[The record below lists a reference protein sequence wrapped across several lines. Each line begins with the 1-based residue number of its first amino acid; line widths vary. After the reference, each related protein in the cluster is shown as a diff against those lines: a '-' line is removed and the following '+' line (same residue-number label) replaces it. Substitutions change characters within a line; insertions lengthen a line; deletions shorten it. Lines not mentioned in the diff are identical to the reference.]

1 MPLSRVMSS
10 PTLPDCTHIMGFA
23 SHPDNGPAKILLRRC
38 RPWAGIALLLALAGC
53 GSRQQPGV
61 AQRQPGE
68 VQAQIVRLLP
78 PNTTDRA
85 GWAKDI
91 YQAFAAR
98 NIDPNVENICSVLAV
113 AQQESGLQADAPVPD
128 LGKIAWDEIDRRAAK
143 VHIPAIVVH
152 AALHINSPNGKTYS
166 ERLDNVRSEKEL
178 SAIFEDFIGMVPM
191 GQKLFGNL
199 NPVHTGGPM
208 QVSIAFATEHA
219 DGYPYPVEGSIRH
232 EVFSRRGGMYFGIVH
247 LLGYPTHYPRQIFRF
262 ADFNA
267 GWYAS
272 RNAAFQNAVSRVSGR
287 PLAFDG
293 DLIDYGSDAAGATEL
308 ALRSLGKRL
317 DMSDAAIRR
326 ALDKGEKLEF
336 EETQLYRRVFA
347 LADKTQAQP
356 MARAMLPGI
365 TLESPKITRRLTTAW
380 FAKRVDERRLS
391 CLARAKV

>member
-1 MPLSRVMSS
+1 M
-10 PTLPDCTHIMGFA
+10 
-23 SHPDNGPAKILLRRC
+23 
-38 RPWAGIALLLALAGC
+38 GIALLLALAGC
-53 GSRQQPGV
+53 GTQQHQG
-61 AQRQPGE
+61 AATRQPAE
-68 VQAQIVRLLP
+68 AQAQIARLLP

-91 YQAFAAR
+91 YTAFNAR
-98 NIDPNVENICSVLAV
+98 NIDPNTENICSVLAV
-113 AQQESGLQADAPVPD
+113 AQQESGLQADAPVPG
-128 LGKIAWDEIDRRAAK
+128 LGKIAWDEIDRRAAQA
-143 VHIPAIVVH
+143 HIPAIVVH

-166 ERLDNVRSEKEL
+166 ERLDNARSEKEL

-208 QVSIAFATEHA
+208 QVSIAFAAGHA

-272 RNAAFQNAVSRVSGR
+272 RNAAFQNAVSRATGKK
-287 PLAFDG
+287 LALDG
-293 DLIDYGSDAAGATEL
+293 DLVNYGSDAAGATEL
-308 ALRSLGKRL
+308 AIRSLGKRL

-326 ALDKGEKLEF
+326 ALVKGERLDF
-336 EETQLYRRVFA
+336 EETDLYRRVYA
-347 LADKTQAQP
+347 LADKTQDQP
-356 MARAMLPGI
+356 LPRAVLPGI

-380 FAKRVDERRLS
+380 FAKRVDERRLD
-391 CLARAKV
+391 CLARARNN